1 MIRRNSVMLQNLS
14 VRTRM
19 MLFAAMAA
27 MFTASVGI
35 LGLFSLR
42 ASVAHEKDLYEN
54 VVSALQQVHEF
65 SMAHETSRT
74 RTSGLDALRDSSGV
88 GSIYTDI
95 LVSRATMDSASKLY
109 ESGYLDAEDSTNFSE
124 LMRQNAEYDHIQD
137 TIYRL
142 ISQGKIQ
149 EAHAY
154 RVKIQP
160 ISKLFEA
167 QLKIVTAK
175 NDSYAKKSLDAS
187 LASSSHTEV
196 MLLVILL
203 ITCGTGLG
211 AGVLLSRSI
220 VRPLARTRDVL
231 ARVARKD
238 FSDRL
243 AMIGKDEI
251 GDMAR
256 SLDAT
261 LDTVGAVLSE
271 IQGNSQ
277 ELGGVSEM
285 MSMVSHQ
292 MSEAASRTS
301 QRAGS
306 VSAAAEE
313 MSSSMQSVSAASE
326 QSATSISMVA
336 AAVEELSSTVAE
348 IARSAESTRAGM
360 NSAVRSV
367 EDAAARMEN
376 LDASGRE
383 IGKVVELIVEIAEQ
397 TKLLALN
404 ATIEAA
410 RAGEAGR
417 GFAVVA
423 GEVKD
428 LAKST
433 ADATEEIRRQISAM
447 QESTHAAVDGIQGV
461 RKLIDQAA
469 GNVVTIASSV
479 EEQSIATRDIAGNVG
494 QASAGVKEVTRCV
507 AEAATTAR
515 AIAADV
521 EAVRTENQ
529 AVDQS
534 SAQVQATANSLSR
547 MAAGLCARVFE
558 FKLR

>member
-1 MIRRNSVMLQNLS
+1 ML
-14 VRTRM
+14 
-19 MLFAAMAA
+19 LFAAMAVL
-27 MFTASVGI
+27 FTASVGI

-42 ASVAHEKDLYEN
+42 TSVAQEKNLYEN
-54 VVSALQQVHEF
+54 VVLAMQTIQRF
-65 SMAHETSRT
+65 SLAHDNTRVRISDIDGLKDSTTCGAKYGQILASRK
-74 RTSGLDALRDSSGV
+74 
-88 GSIYTDI
+88 
-95 LVSRATMDSASKLY
+95 TMDSAIKEYS
-109 ESGYLDAEDSTNFSE
+109 EGYVDAEDSTNFSE
-124 LMRQNAEYDHIQD
+124 LMKQSREYDLRQD
-137 TIYRL
+137 TL
-142 ISQGKIQ
+142 VGLVSQGLMQ

-154 RVKIQP
+154 RGGHLQP
-160 ISKLFEA
+160 TTKKFEA
-167 QLKIVTAK
+167 QLNVVMAK
-175 NDSYAKKSLDAS
+175 NSSFAKKSLETD
-187 LASSSHTEV
+187 LASASRTEA
-196 MLLVILL
+196 LSLVILL
-203 ITCGTGLG
+203 MACGAGLG
-211 AGVLLSRSI
+211 AGALLSRSI

-231 ARVARKD
+231 AGVARKD

-243 AMIGKDEI
+243 AMVGKDEI
-251 GDMAR
+251 GDLAR
-256 SLDAT
+256 SLDTT
-261 LDTVGAVLSE
+261 LETLGAVLSE

-277 ELGGVSEM
+277 ELGGAAEEMSAVSQ
-285 MSMVSHQ
+285 Q
-292 MSEAASRTS
+292 MSQAASRTS
-301 QRAGS
+301 ERAGS

-360 NSAVRSV
+360 TSAVRSV
-367 EDAAARMEN
+367 EDASTRMEN

-433 ADATEEIRRQISAM
+433 ADATEEIRKQIGAM
-447 QESTHAAVDGIQGV
+447 QESTHAAVAGIQGV
-461 RKLIDQAA
+461 RKMIDQAA

-479 EEQSIATRDIAGNVG
+479 EEQAIATRDIAGNVG

-521 EAVRTENQ
+521 EAVRNDNQ

-534 SAQVQATANSLSR
+534 SSQVRETANSLSR
-547 MAAGLCARVFE
+547 MAASLRARVLE